1 MSTDPAII
9 ALPAVLDLKA
19 ARPLASE
26 LLARRGGALCLDA
39 SRVERL
45 GALCLQV
52 LLSARLTWD
61 ADGKPLTLK
70 DPSPV
75 FEEQFRRFGA
85 EAYAFERGASS

>member
-1 MSTDPAII
+1 MSTEPAVI

-19 ARPLASE
+19 ARPLAGE
-26 LLARRGGALCLDA
+26 LLARRGGALSLDA

-70 DPSPV
+70 DPSPA
-75 FEEQFRRFGA
+75 FEEQFGLFG
-85 EAYAFERGASS
+85 AYAFERGASS